1 MPTVETISN
10 IFLALSII
18 TILSGIVFAATKSS
32 SYGKQNKNIGV
43 ENIDQK
49 ALQSTNRPESNL
61 QPSVKRIS
69 YNALFLVGLLFTVVG
84 ITLKINP

>member
-32 SYGKQNKNIGV
+32 SYGKQNKNINV

-69 YNALFLVGLLFTVVG
+69 YNVLFLVGLIFTVVG